1 MADALPRDARFH
13 TTRWSLVLAAGG
25 ADSSAATALNTLCG
39 LYWYPVYAFIRRQGH
54 SAHEAEDLTQA
65 YFGRVIEKAYLAQV
79 DRERGKFRTFLL
91 SSLKHFLANE
101 RDRAR
106 AQKRGGG
113 ALHVTFEALDAE
125 QRYAAEAGSGLTPE
139 ELFEKRAALSLLDA
153 ALALLRKDYEMRD
166 SARQFEMLAPLLTGD
181 SDERYEAIAAELKM
195 TPGALRVALHRL
207 RARFRKTLRDL
218 IGAMVSTSDQVDDEL
233 RHFLNA
239 VGH

>member
-1 MADALPRDARFH
+1 MPDAVPRDARFH

-25 ADSSAATALNTLCG
+25 SDSSAGTALNTLCA

-79 DRERGKFRTFLL
+79 DRQRGKFRTFLL
-91 SSLKHFLANE
+91 TSLKHFLANE
-101 RDRAR
+101 RDRAL

-113 ALHVTFEALDAE
+113 ASHVTFDALDAE

-139 ELFEKRAALSLLDA
+139 ELFEKRAALSLLDS
-153 ALALLRKDYEMRD
+153 ALSELRRDYERREC
-166 SARQFEMLAPLLTGD
+166 AKQFEMLAPLLTGD
-181 SDERYEAIAAELKM
+181 ADERYETIAAELNM

-207 RARFRKTLRDL
+207 RARFRNALRDL

-233 RHFLNA
+233 RHLLNA
-239 VGH
+239 LGN